1 MAFIG
6 DFQAVLE
13 HIHRNREE
21 ALQKFL
27 LSRSGMCLEDIRS
40 YDDFTRIRP
49 FTKGE
54 LSQLQAADPPFAGL
68 LDLGRISKIFQSPGP
83 IYNVKGAAFSYY
95 RFHKALE
102 MAGFRAGDIV
112 LNTFSYH
119 LSPAG
124 EMFDDALLKI
134 GAVTFP
140 LGPTGSD
147 KAAELAAAIGAT
159 AFIGTRT
166 FLLKTLEQLQGR
178 HKIKKAYL
186 IAEKLTEADRRMF
199 ENDFGVAAFQGYG
212 IAEVGLIA
220 TEDSRRNGMV
230 VDRDGIFLEIVEPGS
245 GVPVTGDTTGEAVVT
260 FLSATTPYLRLAT
273 GDLSSVHSQRP
284 ECIAG
289 IFGRADSSVKV
300 KGVFVHFWQYESL
313 CERLGITAKLVVE
326 SDTKGADR
334 LFLLVAEAND
344 ETHLISEFKKTFGL
358 TLSRIEVDA
367 TIENREIMDNRKH
380 LNER

>member
-13 HIHRNREE
+13 QLRKHREE
-21 ALQKFL
+21 PLQQFL
-27 LSRSGMCLEDIRS
+27 LERSAMSVEDIQT
-40 YDDFTRIRP
+40 YEDFTRIRP

-54 LSQLQAADPPFAGL
+54 LSQLQVADPPFGGL
-68 LDLGRISKIFQSPGP
+68 IDLSRISKIFQSPGP
-83 IYNVKGAAFSYY
+83 IYNVKGEAFTYY
-95 RFHKALE
+95 RFHKALQ
-102 MAGFRAGDIV
+102 MAGFDAGDIV

-166 FLLKTLEQLQGR
+166 FLLKTLEQLKGR

-199 ENDFGVAAFQGYG
+199 QSDFGVVAFQGYG

-220 TEDSRRNGMV
+220 TEDSRRDGMA
-230 VDRDGIFLEIVEPGS
+230 VDHEGIFLEIVEPGS
-245 GVPVTGDTTGEAVVT
+245 GVPVTGDATGEAVVT
-260 FLSATTPYLRLAT
+260 FLNPTTPYLRLAT
-273 GDLSSVHSQRP
+273 GDLSSVHPQRP

-313 CERLGITAKLVVE
+313 CDRLEVKAKLVVE
-326 SDTKGADR
+326 SDAKGTDR
-334 LFLLVAEAND
+334 LILVVAKATDEA
-344 ETHLISEFKKTFGL
+344 TLTAEFKKTFGL
-358 TLSRIEVDA
+358 TLSQIEVDGK
-367 TIENREIMDNRKH
+367 IENREIVDNRTH
-380 LNER
+380 LSER